1 MRSCISNFLT
11 LLSMYHI
18 TLYALMYNTLYYI
31 TSLNFTYLHFIYFT
45 LLQINFHYITLF
57 YITYFHIS
65 LLCFTLLI
73 TTFFRFT
80 IYNLNSSRSS
90 LSNHKSGV
98 FKTGF
103 LTLTILN
110 REVSIT
116 GLTKILCISFTTSQ
130 SSQYR
135 LALAL

>member
-1 MRSCISNFLT
+1 MRSCRSNFLT

-18 TLYALMYNTLYYI
+18 TFYALMYNTLYYI

-45 LLQINFHYITLF
+45 LLQINFHYIA
-57 YITYFHIS
+57 YFHIS

-90 LSNHKSGV
+90 LRNHKSRV

-116 GLTKILCISFTTSQ
+116 GHTKILEFFCFCNSVRT
-130 SSQYR
+130 
-135 LALAL
+135 

>member
-1 MRSCISNFLT
+1 MRSCLSNFLT

-18 TLYALMYNTLYYI
+18 TFYALMYNTLYYI

-45 LLQINFHYITLF
+45 LLQINFH

-90 LSNHKSGV
+90 LSNHKSRV

>member
-1 MRSCISNFLT
+1 MRSCLSNFLT

-18 TLYALMYNTLYYI
+18 TFYALMYNTLYYI

-45 LLQINFHYITLF
+45 LLQINFHYIT
-57 YITYFHIS
+57 YFHIS

-73 TTFFRFT
+73 TTLFRCT

-90 LSNHKSGV
+90 LSNHKSRV